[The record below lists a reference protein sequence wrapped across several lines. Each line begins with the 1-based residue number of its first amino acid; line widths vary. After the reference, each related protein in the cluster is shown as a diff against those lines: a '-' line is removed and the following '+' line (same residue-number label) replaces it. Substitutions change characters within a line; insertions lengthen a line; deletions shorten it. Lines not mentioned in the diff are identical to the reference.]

1 MDDAKAMA
9 KRLRDRGCKNVII
22 TVGAEGVVF
31 LSEYSKV
38 AIHIA
43 APPIDQ
49 KSVVDAS
56 GAADAFAGSFAY
68 FLAKIPPEKLR
79 RDVEVVYDIISKS
92 CAVATFSVQ
101 RSGTMSS
108 FPSQADIKLSDL
120 L

>member
-1 MDDAKAMA
+1 MMA
-9 KRLRDRGCKNVII
+9 KKLRDRGCKNVII
-22 TVGAEGVVF
+22 TIGAAGVVF
-31 LSEYSKV
+31 LSQHSKV

-49 KSVVDAS
+49 TSVVDAS
-56 GAADAFAGSFAY
+56 GAADAFAASFAY
-68 FLAKIPPEKLR
+68 FLAKLDADKLEE
-79 RDVEVVYDIISKS
+79 VENVYEVISKS

-101 RSGTMSS
+101 RAGTMSS